1 MFLFQLPP
9 ILPEF
14 ESVAEAA
21 ASAASTAF
29 RANANTESRK
39 DDKADNQQKDSKG
52 TRHLEGMVGK
62 LVVYK
67 SGETKLKLGNIEL
80 DVCIFNRCL
89 TNIKFVESQIL
100 FSTGLFWNGVFI
112 PTKHYGT

>member
-1 MFLFQLPP
+1 LFLFQLPP

-21 ASAASTAF
+21 ASTTF
-29 RANANTESRK
+29 RTNTNAESRK

-52 TRHLEGMVGK
+52 TRHIEGMVGK

-80 DVCIFNRCL
+80 DVCIFILCP
-89 TNIKFVESQIL
+89 TNIKFVDSQSL
-100 FSTGLFWNGVFI
+100 FSTGLFWNRVFLL
-112 PTKHYGT
+112 TKHCGT